1 MAYSIVSECLE
12 NFSNFLRISRAHI
25 SKSKRGF
32 NVKSSTDYFHMTT
45 KILADFEIC
54 IIVPLKLNDSESVT
68 LLLAYLCNIIIN
80 SLFLNNYQSTLKS
93 CTLVLI
99 TTSKS
104 FAWTIC
110 VLFCSLMWLVNK
122 VQFLNITYLFLSSG
136 SLAVVSAP
144 VLVVIVPRKSI
155 YALIQPN
162 EFNFKILI
170 LNLIWQLI
178 PLSLQLS
185 ISIIS

>member
-68 LLLAYLCNIIIN
+68 LLLAHLCNFIIS
-80 SLFLNNYQSTLKS
+80 SLFFNNYQSTLKS
-93 CTLVLI
+93 STLVLI

-104 FAWTIC
+104 FA
-110 VLFCSLMWLVNK
+110 
-122 VQFLNITYLFLSSG
+122 
-136 SLAVVSAP
+136 
-144 VLVVIVPRKSI
+144 
-155 YALIQPN
+155 
-162 EFNFKILI
+162 
-170 LNLIWQLI
+170 
-178 PLSLQLS
+178 
-185 ISIIS
+185 